1 MGEDAVDIKQQRS
14 THNINLECFEDF
26 SFNMVDWDILQ
37 IENLIND
44 RLATIIPRTETTPQ
58 MLYEGMIYNL
68 LAPGKRLRPIL
79 TILTSLHFGADGV
92 AALDIAC
99 AIEMIHTASLILD
112 DLPAM
117 DNSIARRGQPTTH
130 RKFGE
135 DIAILSGVGLL
146 NYAFSVIA
154 GNDRIQADTRVSLIK
169 LLTNTVG
176 AEGLIGGQVMDL
188 HLRSETTNS
197 YELRKLNEKKTAAL
211 FIASAEAGALIAG
224 VQGEM
229 LSRVRQ
235 FALEVGAAFQLAD
248 DLLDDSIYA
257 GQTGKDTSKD
267 ANKPTILS
275 KVGKLDAKFMINSHL
290 NAAKAQLELMGKDNK
305 RLSLFIEHGFSKFI
319 TK

>member
-1 MGEDAVDIKQQRS
+1 MDIKQQRS

-224 VQGEM
+224 VEAEM

-257 GQTGKDTSKD
+257 GQTGKDTCKD

-275 KVGKLDAKFMINSHL
+275 RVGKLDAKFMINSHL
-290 NAAKAQLELMGKDNK
+290 NAAKTQLELMGKDNK

>member
-1 MGEDAVDIKQQRS
+1 MDIKQQRS

-224 VQGEM
+224 VEAEM

>member
-1 MGEDAVDIKQQRS
+1 MDIKQQSS
-14 THNINLECFEDF
+14 THKNNLECFADF
-26 SFNMVDWDILQ
+26 SFKMVEWDILQ

-44 RLATIIPRTETTPQ
+44 RLATIIPRNETTPQ

-68 LAPGKRLRPIL
+68 VAPGKRLRPIL
-79 TILTSLHFGADGV
+79 TILTSLHFGSDGV
-92 AALDIAC
+92 AALDVAC

-146 NYAFSVIA
+146 NYAFSIIA
-154 GNDRIQADTRVSLIK
+154 GNDKIPADTRVTLIK

-224 VQGEM
+224 VEGEM

-275 KVGKLDAKFMINSHL
+275 RVGKLDAKFMINSHL
-290 NAAKAQLELMGKDNK
+290 NAAKAQLELMGKENK

>member
-1 MGEDAVDIKQQRS
+1 MDIKQQRS

-224 VQGEM
+224 VEAEM

-275 KVGKLDAKFMINSHL
+275 RVGKLDAKFMINSHL

>member
-1 MGEDAVDIKQQRS
+1 MDIKQQRS

>member
-224 VQGEM
+224 VEAEM

>member
-1 MGEDAVDIKQQRS
+1 MDIKQQSS
-14 THNINLECFEDF
+14 THKNNLECFADF
-26 SFNMVDWDILQ
+26 SFKMVEWDILQ

-44 RLATIIPRTETTPQ
+44 RLATIIPRNETTPQ

-68 LAPGKRLRPIL
+68 VAPGKRLRPIL
-79 TILTSLHFGADGV
+79 TILTSLHFGSDGV
-92 AALDIAC
+92 AALDVAC

-146 NYAFSVIA
+146 NYAFSIIA
-154 GNDRIQADTRVSLIK
+154 GNDKIPADTRVTLIK

-224 VQGEM
+224 VEGEM

-275 KVGKLDAKFMINSHL
+275 RVGKLDAKFMINSHL
-290 NAAKAQLELMGKDNK
+290 NAAKAQLELMGKENK

-319 TK
+319 AK

>member
-14 THNINLECFEDF
+14 THKLNLECFEDF
-26 SFNMVDWDILQ
+26 SFSMVEWDILQ

-44 RLATIIPRTETTPQ
+44 RLTTIIPRNETTPQ

-68 LAPGKRLRPIL
+68 VAPGKRLRPIL
-79 TILTSLHFGADGV
+79 TILTSLHFGSDGI
-92 AALDIAC
+92 AALDVAC

-154 GNDRIQADTRVSLIK
+154 GNDRIPADTRVSLIK

-224 VQGEM
+224 IEAEM
-229 LSRVRQ
+229 LSAVRK

-267 ANKPTILS
+267 ANKPTIQS
-275 KVGKLDAKFMINSHL
+275 RVGKLDANFMINSHL
-290 NAAKAQLELMGKDNK
+290 NAAKAQLELMGIDNK